1 MQNRTPARRTE
12 PLPDFQP
19 VARKY
24 RHDGWTPERQRA
36 FIAALADTGSVS
48 RAAAQVN
55 MSPEG
60 AYYLRRQAGAES
72 FRRAW
77 EAALD
82 FGVQRLRDLA
92 FERAIEGELVPVM
105 SFGKLVGYRRKT
117 NDRLLMF
124 CLRMNAKAPDGRRY
138 SQTYFDAAAPR
149 LTGVADSP
157 LPPAGEEGSRPRR
170 RKGEGALPVSVSE
183 PLAPTFAEHTD
194 DQAELIRHFDPVH
207 LSLGQIEALQQ
218 LLSQAAASRR
228 ALDDQPEF
236 DPAIPY
242 LPADQVHHALEFG
255 AQEDATGTYHRGG
268 ETEIDWRNLDEEGLA
283 HQAEIDAAVASVRAE
298 RRSTE
303 AKSNGGEADASARPR
318 DAKGRPGCGA
328 SRQLRRHGIHSHDG
342 PGDEPKPKP
351 RKATR
356 QRKAT

>member
-1 MQNRTPARRTE
+1 MQNRTPARANPA

-19 VARKY
+19 VERKY

-48 RAAAQVN
+48 RAASQVN

-82 FGVQRLRDLA
+82 FGVQRLKDIA

-124 CLRMNAKAPDGRRY
+124 CLRMNARAPDGRRY
-138 SQTYFDAAAPR
+138 SQTYFDPTAPR
-149 LTGVADSP
+149 LTGSSAPQP
-157 LPPAGEEGSRPRR
+157 LPQ
-170 RKGEGALPVSVSE
+170 VSE
-183 PLAPTFAEHTD
+183 PLAPTPAEQTD

-207 LSLGQIEALQQ
+207 LSLEQIESLQQ
-218 LLSQAAASRR
+218 ILAEAAAARR
-228 ALDDQPEF
+228 ALEHHPEY
-236 DPAIPY
+236 DPHIPY
-242 LPADQVHHALEFG
+242 PPAHQVHDALEPGVSEDDTG
-255 AQEDATGTYHRGG
+255 AYHRGSPR
-268 ETEIDWRNLDEEGLA
+268 EIDWRNLDAEGLA
-283 HQAEIDAAVASVRAE
+283 KQAEIDAAVASLKAE
-298 RRSTE
+298 AAARTSPMR
-303 AKSNGGEADASARPR
+303 SNGEGNRLAQRDGGGAR
-318 DAKGRPGCGA
+318 
-328 SRQLRRHGIHSHDG
+328 RRTT
-342 PGDEPKPKP
+342 KPTRS
-351 RKATR
+351 RKAK
-356 QRKAT
+356 QP

>member
-1 MQNRTPARRTE
+1 MQNRTPARAPQA
-12 PLPDFQP
+12 PLSDFQP

-48 RAAAQVN
+48 RAAAMVN

-124 CLRMNAKAPDGRRY
+124 CLRMNAKGPDGRRY
-138 SQTYFDAAAPR
+138 SQTYFDPSAER
-149 LTGVADSP
+149 LTGTTTPQP
-157 LPPAGEEGSRPRR
+157 LPQ
-170 RKGEGALPVSVSE
+170 VSE
-183 PLAPTFAEHTD
+183 PLAPTPAERTD
-194 DQAELIRHFDPVH
+194 DQANLIRHFDPVH
-207 LSLGQIEALQQ
+207 LSLEQIESLQAL
-218 LLSQAAASRR
+218 LAEAASTRR
-228 ALDDQPEF
+228 ALEHSPEY
-236 DPAIPY
+236 DPTIPY
-242 LPADQVHHALEFG
+242 LRADEVHDALETG
-255 AQEDATGTYHRGG
+255 IAEDDTGTYHRGG
-268 ETEIDWRNLDEEGLA
+268 ESEIDWRNLDAEGLA
-283 HQAEIDAAVASVRAE
+283 KQAEIDAVIEQMKAEAATAPPRSPETLVRPE
-298 RRSTE
+298 RSRRTQDRTPKARS
-303 AKSNGGEADASARPR
+303 
-318 DAKGRPGCGA
+318 
-328 SRQLRRHGIHSHDG
+328 
-342 PGDEPKPKP
+342 
-351 RKATR
+351 RKAK
-356 QRKAT
+356 QP

>member
-1 MQNRTPARRTE
+1 MQNRTPAPRTD

-48 RAAAQVN
+48 RAAAMVK

-82 FGVQRLRDLA
+82 FGVQRLKDLA

-124 CLRMNAKAPDGRRY
+124 CLRMNAKASDGRRY
-138 SQTYFDAAAPR
+138 SQTYFDPAAPR
-149 LTGVADSP
+149 LSGSPDTP
-157 LPPAGEEGSRPRR
+157 LPLAGEGGSGRR
-170 RKGEGALPVSVSE
+170 SRKGVGPLPSISQ
-183 PLAPTFAEHTD
+183 PIAPTPAERTD
-194 DQAELIRHFDPVH
+194 DQANLIRHFDPVD
-207 LSLGQIEALQQ
+207 LSLEQIAALQQ
-218 LLSQAAASRR
+218 LLSAAAASRR
-228 ALDDQPEF
+228 ALEHSPEF

-242 LPADQVHHALEFG
+242 LPASEVHGVIETG
-255 AQEDATGTYHRGG
+255 VSEDDTGTYHRGG
-268 ETEIDWRNLDEEGLA
+268 EAEIDWRNLDEPGLV
-283 HQAEIDAAVASVRAE
+283 HQAEIDAVIAAMKAE
-298 RRSTE
+298 AAA
-303 AKSNGGEADASARPR
+303 AKPSGAPRTSPLRSNGQGDRLAKRDGGGARSPT
-318 DAKGRPGCGA
+318 
-328 SRQLRRHGIHSHDG
+328 
-342 PGDEPKPKP
+342 PKPTRR
-351 RKATR
+351 RKAK
-356 QRKAT
+356 QL

>member
-1 MQNRTPARRTE
+1 MQNRTPAKRTD
-12 PLPDFQP
+12 PPPDFQP

-48 RAAAQVN
+48 RAASLVN

-82 FGVQRLRDLA
+82 FGVQRLKDLA

-124 CLRMNAKAPDGRRY
+124 CLRMNARDPQGRRF
-138 SQTYFDAAAPR
+138 SQTYFDANAPR
-149 LTGVADSP
+149 LTGSTPQP
-157 LPPAGEEGSRPRR
+157 LPQ
-170 RKGEGALPVSVSE
+170 LSE
-183 PLAPTFAEHTD
+183 PLAPTPAEQTD

-207 LSLGQIEALQQ
+207 LSLEQIETLQK
-218 LLSQAAASRR
+218 LLATAAASRR
-228 ALDDQPEF
+228 ALEHHPEF

-242 LPADQVHHALEFG
+242 LPAGEVGNLLETG
-255 AQEDATGTYHRGG
+255 VSEDDTGTYHRGG
-268 ETEIDWRNLDEEGLA
+268 EAEIDWRNLDPEGLA
-283 HQAEIDAAVASVRAE
+283 HQAEVDAVLAQMREEMAAPAAPQP
-298 RRSTE
+298 TP
-303 AKSNGGEADASARPR
+303 K
-318 DAKGRPGCGA
+318 
-328 SRQLRRHGIHSHDG
+328 LRG
-342 PGDEPKPKP
+342 
-351 RKATR
+351 RKA
-356 QRKAT
+356 K

>member
-1 MQNRTPARRTE
+1 MQNRTPAARTE

-19 VARKY
+19 VARQY

-48 RAAAQVN
+48 RAAAMVN

-82 FGVQRLRDLA
+82 FGVQRLKDLA

-138 SQTYFDAAAPR
+138 AQTYFDPAAPR
-149 LTGVADSP
+149 LTGTAP
-157 LPPAGEEGSRPRR
+157 Q
-170 RKGEGALPVSVSE
+170 ALPQVSE
-183 PLAPTFAEHTD
+183 PLAPTEAELVPVGLDGQATQTSD
-194 DQAELIRHFDPVH
+194 DQAALIRQFDPVH
-207 LSLGQIEALQQ
+207 LSLEQIEALQQ
-218 LLSQAAASRR
+218 LLSDAAATRR
-228 ALDDQPEF
+228 ALDQHPEF

-242 LPADQVHHALEFG
+242 VPEGQVHHALELGG
-255 AQEDATGTYHRGG
+255 AEDPTGTYHRGG
-268 ETEIDWRNLDEEGLA
+268 ETEIDWRNLDEAGLA
-283 HQAEIDAAVASVRAE
+283 HQAEVDAVIAAMRQ
-298 RRSTE
+298 STE
-303 AKSNGGEADASARPR
+303 GKSNGGEADASARPR
-318 DAKGRPGCGA
+318 VAEGRPGCGA

-342 PGDEPKPKP
+342 PGEEPKPKP
-351 RKATR
+351 RNPTR
-356 QRKAT
+356 QRKAR

>member
-1 MQNRTPARRTE
+1 MQNRTPAARTA

-19 VARKY
+19 VDRKY

-48 RAAAQVN
+48 RAAAMVN

-82 FGVQRLRDLA
+82 FGVQRLKDLA

-138 SQTYFDAAAPR
+138 SQTYFDASAPR
-149 LTGVADSP
+149 LSGVASQP
-157 LPPAGEEGSRPRR
+157 LPQ
-170 RKGEGALPVSVSE
+170 VSE
-183 PLAPTFAEHTD
+183 PLAPTEAELSD

-207 LSLGQIEALQQ
+207 LSLDQIETLQQ
-218 LLSQAAASRR
+218 LLSAAAASRR
-228 ALDDQPEF
+228 ALEHSPEF

-242 LPADQVHHALEFG
+242 LRADEVHQALELG
-255 AQEDATGTYHRGG
+255 GQEDDTGTYHRGG
-268 ETEIDWRNLDEEGLA
+268 KGELDWRNLDDTGLA
-283 HQAEIDAAVASVRAE
+283 HQAEIDAVLASMREEMA
-298 RRSTE
+298 
-303 AKSNGGEADASARPR
+303 AAPDP
-318 DAKGRPGCGA
+318 
-328 SRQLRRHGIHSHDG
+328 
-342 PGDEPKPKP
+342 EPKPKP
-351 RKATR
+351 RR
-356 QRKAT
+356 RKAQ